1 MGEYSS
7 RDEAEED
14 ASWAAYYK
22 PVDSVVVFSVC
33 CVFTVSRLAFL
44 RCVRGGRELEWIW
57 SVAFESRSL
66 VKRGFLQ

>member
-44 RCVRGGRELEWIW
+44 RVRGGRELEWIW